1 MVGFDRLDKNGV
13 ARIKVFG
20 NGMGV
25 RVARL
30 SESVASDIM
39 VFVIGAY

>member
-1 MVGFDRLDKNGV
+1 MGLGRLDKNGV
-13 ARIKVFG
+13 ERIKVFG

-25 RVARL
+25 RIARL

-39 VFVIGAY
+39 VFLIGAY